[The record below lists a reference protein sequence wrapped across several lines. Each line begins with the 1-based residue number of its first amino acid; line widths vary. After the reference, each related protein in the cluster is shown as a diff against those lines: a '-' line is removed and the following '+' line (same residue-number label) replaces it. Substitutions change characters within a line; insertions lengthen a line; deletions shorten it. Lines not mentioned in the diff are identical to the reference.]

1 VVGGAKNAARD
12 AQQDRK
18 AERVQADDRGAWG
31 VEAGGSQQRPG
42 DQQAQQDR
50 AAAGPG
56 VQQRDGG
63 GDQHRDQQRPA
74 LGLHGSL
81 LVRRPGKAQAQV

>member
-1 VVGGAKNAARD
+1 VLGGAKDAVGD

-18 AERVQADDRGAWG
+18 AERVQANDRGARG
-31 VEAGGSQQRPG
+31 VEAGGGQQRAG
-42 DQQAQQDR
+42 DQQAKQGR

-63 GDQHRDQQRPA
+63 GASTATRIDR
-74 LGLHGSL
+74 L
-81 LVRRPGKAQAQV
+81 LACMVVF